1 MKKLLLLIIMGI
13 IGVASVSGLTDTMYY
28 DTQIPNMY
36 ITRVK
41 GSNTRNGAPFMLH
54 KSNGTLVYCI
64 DPFNPDVTGT
74 YTGYTSYNSI
84 IGLTQEQL
92 NEINLI
98 AKFGYGYG
106 NHTDIK
112 WYGITQYL
120 IWQTMLDDI
129 YFTDVYHGSKITA
142 YTSEINEIKNLVK
155 QYKLLPNL
163 NGYSYQII
171 TGDEYTITDTNKV
184 LSNYNIN
191 VQGSDLEV
199 NKSGNTLKVKANN
212 SGYYTIELY
221 RRDTNT
227 KNYELYYS
235 ANSQNMILPGK
246 VNEVYTSI
254 RFYASK
260 GSLTVQKKDS
270 ETVNSQVNNSF
281 EGAVY
286 GLYDYSNN
294 SLIDTVTLDKNGR
307 GYFPKI
313 PLYKYYLQEIK
324 APEGYK
330 LNKDKYYVTLNQDN
344 DNPTVDVY
352 DEAKKKK
359 VTIHKLYGSDL
370 TNRFFDEENASFG
383 LYDLNNNLIK
393 EYKTDKNGLIEMNIP
408 YGEFIIKQLSSKD
421 SYTLADDIR
430 ITVDNELDEYY
441 ELYNKEII
449 KYGNIHITK
458 KGSDG
463 KLLNDVT
470 FELYAA
476 DDIVSKDGYIYY
488 HKGDLIDTVTT
499 VNGKLNYNNLFYGK
513 YYLKEIK
520 TSSGYQLLKDNYYFE
535 VAKDDSYLEI
545 INDKIIDKTNIK
557 NTTTN
562 VSVPNTGIKDVDYV
576 ETFGVLLLL
585 IGYCLAIYYYKKK
598 KETNLF

>member
-13 IGVASVSGLTDTMYY
+13 IGVFNVKGLTDTMYY

-41 GSNTRNGAPFMLH
+41 GSNSRNGAPFMLH

-64 DPFNPDVTGT
+64 DPFNPEVSGT

-155 QYKLLPNL
+155 NYKLLPNL
-163 NGYSYQII
+163 KGYSYRII
-171 TGDEYTITDTNKV
+171 TGDEYTFTDTNNV
-184 LSNYNIN
+184 LSNYTIN
-191 VQGSDLEV
+191 VQGADLDV
-199 NKSGNTLKVKANN
+199 NKSGNTLKVKAN
-212 SGYYTIELY
+212 SQGYYTIEFY

-227 KNYELYYS
+227 KNYELYYN
-235 ANSQNMILPGK
+235 ANSQNMILPGR
-246 VNEVYTSI
+246 VNELYTSI
-254 RFYASK
+254 RFFASK

-270 ETVNSQVNNSF
+270 ETITSQVNNTF
-281 EGAVY
+281 EGAIY
-286 GLYDYSNN
+286 GLYDYAND
-294 SLIDTVTLDKNGR
+294 SLIDTVTLDKEGN
-307 GYFPKI
+307 GYFKKL

-330 LNKDKYYVTLNQDN
+330 LSTDKYFVTLSQDN
-344 DNPTVDVY
+344 PNPIVDVY
-352 DEAKKKK
+352 DEALKKK
-359 VTIHKLYGSDL
+359 VTIHKYYGSKL
-370 TNRFFDEENASFG
+370 TNRYFDEANTYFG
-383 LYDLNNNLIK
+383 LYDLDNNLIK
-393 EYKTDKNGLIEMNIP
+393 EYQTDSQGSLTMEIP
-408 YGEFIIKQLSSKD
+408 YGEYVIKQITTKD
-421 SYTLADDIR
+421 SYTLADDIYLS
-430 ITVDNELDEYY
+430 VDNTTEEFY
-441 ELYNKEII
+441 ELYNYEII
-449 KYGNIHITK
+449 KYGDMHLTK
-458 KGSDG
+458 RGSDG
-463 KLLNDVT
+463 KLLDSVE

-488 HKGDLIDTVTT
+488 HKDQLIDKITT
-499 VNGKLNYNNLFYGK
+499 INGQINYNDLYYGK
-513 YYLKEIK
+513 YYLKEVKTNKDYYLLNDKFYFDIK
-520 TSSGYQLLKDNYYFE
+520 QKDNY
-535 VAKDDSYLEI
+535 LEI
-545 INDKIIDKTNIK
+545 VNDKIIDKTKINGIS
-557 NTTTN
+557 T
-562 VSVPNTGIKDVDYV
+562 VSVPNTGITDVDYL
-576 ETFGVLLLL
+576 ETIGVLMIL
-585 IGYCLAIYYYKKK
+585 IGYCLGIYYYRIITKKRD
-598 KETNLF
+598 